1 MKKQGEWNFWYEYVK
16 MNENSDI
23 KKNMWNN
30 NDFLWFC
37 DLKGAPLSASVDP
50 SVVNVQSAQCLHCGK
65 LWMCTR
71 ACNCSFFFF
80 CFFFLSLLFCVQS
93 STISRRGWPFYSFI
107 LLSLVCKV
115 GGAEEVWEQMEV
127 PVVFEPP
134 CISIG
139 QFLVWTNGDWSYEM
153 IHDSTRN
160 YTFRWLA

>member
-1 MKKQGEWNFWYEYVK
+1 M
-16 MNENSDI
+16 
-23 KKNMWNN
+23 
-30 NDFLWFC
+30 
-37 DLKGAPLSASVDP
+37 SASVDP
-50 SVVNVQSAQCLHCGK
+50 SVVNVQSAQLNVY
-65 LWMCTR
+65 T
-71 ACNCSFFFF
+71 AVSFGCVLELVTVLFFPF
-80 CFFFLSLLFCVQS
+80 LCFSVYCHPQLA
-93 STISRRGWPFYSFI
+93 GGADHFYSFI

-160 YTFRWLA
+160 YTFR